1 MAIKLVAIDTDG
13 TLLNSAGQILASTK
27 AAITKALN
35 QGVKIVL
42 CSGRPI
48 AGLKPYMTEL
58 GITGPKQYAVTLN
71 GAITRDAD
79 DKIITKDL
87 VGNELYRKMTAF
99 ALAHKLP
106 FNVVDEDS
114 HIITANHNIDYV
126 VYLQAYE
133 NTAPLYVRTPD
144 ELPNNFSVAKG
155 CFVGESELLDRYQD
169 SISAEFGKELY
180 VIRSDPHFI
189 ELLNPKVNK
198 GNGLKEL
205 CATLNIDASEVMA
218 LGDERND
225 IPMFNFAGTGVCMG
239 NGSQQA
245 KEQADY
251 ITSSNNDNGISQ
263 AFTKFVF

>member
-13 TLLNSAGQILASTK
+13 TLLNSDGQILSSTK
-27 AAITKALN
+27 EVITQALKQN
-35 QGVKIVL
+35 IRIVL

-48 AGLKPYMTEL
+48 AGLQPYMAEL
-58 GITGPKQYAVTLN
+58 GIVGSDQYAVTLN
-71 GAITRDAD
+71 GAITRNAD
-79 DKIITKDL
+79 GKIITKDM
-87 VGNELYRKMTAF
+87 VNNELYRKMTAF
-99 ALAHKLP
+99 ALTHKLP

-114 HIITANHNIDYV
+114 HIITADHNIDFV

-144 ELPNNFSVAKG
+144 ELPDDFSVAKG
-155 CFVGESELLDRYQD
+155 CFVGDPELLDRYQE
-169 SISAEFGKELY
+169 SITAEFNKDLY

-205 CATLNIDASEVMA
+205 CAALKIDASEVMA

-225 IPMFNFAGTGVCMG
+225 ISMFNFADTSVCMG
-239 NGSQQA
+239 NGSKQA

-251 ITSSNNDNGISQ
+251 VTSSNDDDGISK
-263 AFTKFVF
+263 AFAKFVF